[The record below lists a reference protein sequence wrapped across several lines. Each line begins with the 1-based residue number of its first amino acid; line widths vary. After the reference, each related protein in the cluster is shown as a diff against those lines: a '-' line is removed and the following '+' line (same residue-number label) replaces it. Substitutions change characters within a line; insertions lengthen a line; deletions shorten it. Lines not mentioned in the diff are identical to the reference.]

1 MMEQTNHLADIATEE
16 SVIARLIGNPDLID
30 EVRNMLDVDSFSS
43 QPCRMLWKAIIW
55 SVDNGNVPDLPFL
68 QAVFRDRNRS
78 TDLDALNRIALTPVS
93 SNIRQQVDVLE
104 HYRKRRTYRSLCAK
118 LMENWDAPD
127 DELEGIVDK
136 AMDNVHRHTGANV
149 LDKYG
154 LVQHA
159 VSVINSNLDGNG
171 QNEVMTG
178 FRVIDEIGGLPP
190 ESEVIV
196 AAFSSQG
203 KTAFAMSILQR
214 AMQDGVMTALYSAE
228 QGKTSIIGRFL
239 NMMGW
244 NVPIAKFKTQPLLGN
259 TVEDFNRLAQEFVSR
274 EGNIYVDEGSTN
286 SPDYI
291 CSSIRVFHRKYGV
304 RLVVV
309 DYLQIISLYDES
321 NRSDQEKLAVASRKF
336 QKVAKEL
343 SIVIIVLSQFSRPSK
358 DRGHYPDDDLIRGS
372 GQIYE
377 ACDIALYIYR
387 PEKWATETYLYPF
400 DDAAKEGTAMIKIG
414 KYRDGE
420 ANRAAIVGFDGPKT
434 LFYEFPD
441 GQYDDDPKKNY
452 PKASSLPTPPSAPQ
466 TPVNGSGSDNS
477 LPF

>member
-159 VSVINSNLDGNG
+159 VNVINSNLDGNG

-214 AMQDGVMTALYSAE
+214 AMQDGIMTALYSAE

-244 NVPIAKFKTQPLLGN
+244 NVPIAKFKT
-259 TVEDFNRLAQEFVSR
+259 
-274 EGNIYVDEGSTN
+274 
-286 SPDYI
+286 
-291 CSSIRVFHRKYGV
+291 
-304 RLVVV
+304 
-309 DYLQIISLYDES
+309 
-321 NRSDQEKLAVASRKF
+321 
-336 QKVAKEL
+336 
-343 SIVIIVLSQFSRPSK
+343 
-358 DRGHYPDDDLIRGS
+358 
-372 GQIYE
+372 
-377 ACDIALYIYR
+377 
-387 PEKWATETYLYPF
+387 
-400 DDAAKEGTAMIKIG
+400 
-414 KYRDGE
+414 
-420 ANRAAIVGFDGPKT
+420 
-434 LFYEFPD
+434 
-441 GQYDDDPKKNY
+441 
-452 PKASSLPTPPSAPQ
+452 
-466 TPVNGSGSDNS
+466 
-477 LPF
+477 